1 MITRIE
7 LTDFRV
13 YASAVI
19 EPHHGITAVIGKNGQ
34 GKTSLAEAMSY
45 LSSLRSFRGVP
56 NDALVREGADT
67 AYLRA
72 TVVHPDGREI
82 LVEAEINRAGRNRVL
97 VNKQRLGRVR
107 DLLGVV
113 RSTVFAPTDLQ
124 VVYEGPSARRDLL
137 DDALVALAPRNDHLR
152 LEVDRIV
159 RQRNVLLKQ
168 SHGRLTDDIATTLD
182 VWDDKFVLEGT
193 RLGEARAKLVAR
205 LAPFVQESYEALAGE
220 ATPVEVI
227 YEPEWRRTGLAPALA
242 AAREE
247 DVRRGVSSVGPH
259 RDDVH
264 LMVKGMPARS
274 HASQGEC
281 RTLALALRLGIHRLV
296 TEVSGEPPLL
306 VLDDVLSELD
316 PGRCERL
323 LAHMPSGQV
332 IITTAGALPAAA
344 HPDAV
349 ITISAGAVVSGSTP
363 RGDSAGQAE
372 PGTETGTE
380 NGGFG
385 HG

>member
-13 YASAVI
+13 YRSAVI
-19 EPHHGITAVIGKNGQ
+19 EPHPGITAVVGRNGQ

-45 LSSLRSFRGVP
+45 LTSLRSFRGVP

-72 TVVHPDGREI
+72 MVAHPDGREI

-97 VNKQRLGRVR
+97 VNKQRLARVR

-113 RSTVFAPTDLQ
+113 RSTVFAPTDLN

-137 DDALVALAPRNDHLR
+137 DDALVALAPQNDRLR

-168 SHGRLTDDIATTLD
+168 SHGRLTVEIATTLD

-227 YEPEWRRTGLAPALA
+227 
-242 AAREE
+242 
-247 DVRRGVSSVGPH
+247 
-259 RDDVH
+259 
-264 LMVKGMPARS
+264 
-274 HASQGEC
+274 
-281 RTLALALRLGIHRLV
+281 
-296 TEVSGEPPLL
+296 
-306 VLDDVLSELD
+306 
-316 PGRCERL
+316 
-323 LAHMPSGQV
+323 
-332 IITTAGALPAAA
+332 
-344 HPDAV
+344 
-349 ITISAGAVVSGSTP
+349 
-363 RGDSAGQAE
+363 
-372 PGTETGTE
+372 
-380 NGGFG
+380 
-385 HG
+385 